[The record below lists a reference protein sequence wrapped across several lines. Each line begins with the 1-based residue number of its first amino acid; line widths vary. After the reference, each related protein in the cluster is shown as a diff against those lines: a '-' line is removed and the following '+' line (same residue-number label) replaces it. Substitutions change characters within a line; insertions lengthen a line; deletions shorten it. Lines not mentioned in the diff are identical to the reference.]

1 MCVSFIAFLPIE
13 SLLYE
18 LESNYIF
25 KEAFQLS
32 DDPRKLGISD
42 DDEILDQQFM
52 RAVSSFEGIILSQ
65 ISTKNRLSTRLNNTV
80 QAGIIILGLIAVS
93 ILVLLLVLSS
103 QINRI
108 SSVVNEMNTHFTSV
122 SEQMENMNRYIDA
135 MGKRVALLENINV
148 QTDVMKHSMSSIVSD
163 MNSMQNAVFGIS
175 GHLNGVRNNVDNISM
190 TMSQMDVDVVNMSR
204 DIHRMGKP
212 SRTLN
217 KIFPFP

>member
-1 MCVSFIAFLPIE
+1 M
-13 SLLYE
+13 
-18 LESNYIF
+18 
-25 KEAFQLS
+25 S
-32 DDPRKLGISD
+32 DDPPKLGISD

-65 ISTKNRLSTRLNNTV
+65 ISTKNRLGARLNYTV

-108 SSVVNEMNTHFTSV
+108 SNVVSDMNSHFTSI
-122 SEQMENMNRYIDA
+122 SAQMANMNQYVDA
-135 MGKRVALLENINV
+135 MGKQVALLENIDT
-148 QTDVMKHSMSSIVSD
+148 QTAVMKHSMSSIVSD
-163 MNSMQNAVFGIS
+163 MNSMQNAVYGIS
-175 GHLNGVRNNVDNISM
+175 GHVNGVRNNVDNISM
-190 TMSQMDVDVVNMSR
+190 TMNQLDVEVINMSR

-212 SRTLN
+212 SRALN

>member
-1 MCVSFIAFLPIE
+1 
-13 SLLYE
+13 
-18 LESNYIF
+18 
-25 KEAFQLS
+25 LS
-32 DDPRKLGISD
+32 DDPHKLGISD

-65 ISTKNRLSTRLNNTV
+65 ISTKNRLGARLNYTV

-108 SSVVNEMNTHFTSV
+108 SSVVSEMNTHFTSI
-122 SEQMENMNRYIDA
+122 SEEMDHMNKYIDSMA
-135 MGKRVALLENINV
+135 KRVALLENIDA
-148 QTDVMKHSMSSIVSD
+148 QTDVMKQSMSSIVTD

-175 GHLNGVRNNVDNISM
+175 GHVNGVRNNVDNISM
-190 TMSQMDVDVVNMSR
+190 TMNLMDIEVINMSR

-212 SRTLN
+212 SRALN
-217 KIFPFP
+217 DIFPFP

>member
-1 MCVSFIAFLPIE
+1 M
-13 SLLYE
+13 
-18 LESNYIF
+18 
-25 KEAFQLS
+25 
-32 DDPRKLGISD
+32 
-42 DDEILDQQFM
+42 LDQQFM

-65 ISTKNRLSTRLNNTV
+65 ISTKNRLGTRLNYTV

-108 SSVVNEMNTHFTSV
+108 SSVVSNMNTHFTEISA
-122 SEQMENMNRYIDA
+122 QMANMNRYVDT
-135 MGKRVALLENINV
+135 MGNQVALLESIDI
-148 QTDVMKHSMSSIVSD
+148 QTDVMKESMNSIVSD
-163 MNSMQNAVFGIS
+163 MNSMQNAVYGIS
-175 GHLNGVRNNVDNISM
+175 GHVSGVRNNVDNISM
-190 TMSQMDVDVVNMSR
+190 TMNLMDIEVVNMSR

>member
-1 MCVSFIAFLPIE
+1 M
-13 SLLYE
+13 
-18 LESNYIF
+18 
-25 KEAFQLS
+25 S
-32 DDPRKLGISD
+32 DDPPNLGISD
-42 DDEILDQQFM
+42 DDDILDQQFM

-65 ISTKNRLSTRLNNTV
+65 ISTKNRLGARLNYTV

-108 SSVVNEMNTHFTSV
+108 SSVVSDMNQHFTSI
-122 SEQMENMNRYIDA
+122 SEEMNHMNRYIDSMA
-135 MGKRVALLENINV
+135 KRVALLENIDT
-148 QTDVMKHSMSSIVSD
+148 QTDVMKQSMNSIVSD

-175 GHLNGVRNNVDNISM
+175 GHVNGVRNNVDNISM
-190 TMSQMDVDVVNMSR
+190 TMNQMDIEVVNMSR

>member
-1 MCVSFIAFLPIE
+1 M
-13 SLLYE
+13 
-18 LESNYIF
+18 
-25 KEAFQLS
+25 S

>member
-1 MCVSFIAFLPIE
+1 M
-13 SLLYE
+13 
-18 LESNYIF
+18 SN
-25 KEAFQLS
+25 
-32 DDPRKLGISD
+32 DPPNLGISD

-65 ISTKNRLSTRLNNTV
+65 ISTKNRLGTRLNYTV

-108 SSVVNEMNTHFTSV
+108 SSVVSEMNTHFTSV

-135 MGKRVALLENINV
+135 MGKRVALLENIDA

-175 GHLNGVRNNVDNISM
+175 GHVNGVRNNVDNISM
-190 TMSQMDVDVVNMSR
+190 NMNHMDVDVVNMSR

-217 KIFPFP
+217 SIFPFP

>member
-1 MCVSFIAFLPIE
+1 M
-13 SLLYE
+13 
-18 LESNYIF
+18 
-25 KEAFQLS
+25 S

-65 ISTKNRLSTRLNNTV
+65 ISTKNRLSTRLNNTI

>member
-1 MCVSFIAFLPIE
+1 M
-13 SLLYE
+13 
-18 LESNYIF
+18 
-25 KEAFQLS
+25 S
-32 DDPRKLGISD
+32 DDPHKLGVSD

-122 SEQMENMNRYIDA
+122 SKQMENMNRYIDA
-135 MGKRVALLENINV
+135 MGKRVALLENINA
-148 QTDVMKHSMSSIVSD
+148 QTGVMKHSMNSIVSD

>member
-1 MCVSFIAFLPIE
+1 M
-13 SLLYE
+13 
-18 LESNYIF
+18 
-25 KEAFQLS
+25 S
-32 DDPRKLGISD
+32 DDTPQLGISD

-65 ISTKNRLSTRLNNTV
+65 ISTKNRLGARLNYTV

-108 SSVVNEMNTHFTSV
+108 SSVVSEMNTHFTSI
-122 SEQMENMNRYIDA
+122 SEEMDHMNEYIDSMA
-135 MGKRVALLENINV
+135 KRVALLENIDA
-148 QTDVMKHSMSSIVSD
+148 QTDVMKHSMSSIVTD

-175 GHLNGVRNNVDNISM
+175 GHVNGVRNNVDNISM
-190 TMSQMDVDVVNMSR
+190 TMNLMDIEVVNMSR

>member
-1 MCVSFIAFLPIE
+1 M
-13 SLLYE
+13 
-18 LESNYIF
+18 
-25 KEAFQLS
+25 S
-32 DDPRKLGISD
+32 DDSPGLGISD

-65 ISTKNRLSTRLNNTV
+65 ISTKNRLGARLNYTV

-108 SSVVNEMNTHFTSV
+108 SSVVSEMNTHFTSI
-122 SEQMENMNRYIDA
+122 SGQMGDMNGYIDS
-135 MGKRVALLENINV
+135 MGKQVALLEKIDIE
-148 QTDVMKHSMSSIVSD
+148 TDVMKESMGSIVLD
-163 MNSMQNAVFGIS
+163 MNSMQNAIYGIS
-175 GHLNGVRNNVDNISM
+175 GHVNGVRGNVDNISM
-190 TMSQMDVDVVNMSR
+190 IMNQMDVEVVNMSH

-217 KIFPFP
+217 KMFPFP

>member
-1 MCVSFIAFLPIE
+1 MSDAPPI
-13 SLLYE
+13 
-18 LESNYIF
+18 
-25 KEAFQLS
+25 
-32 DDPRKLGISD
+32 PGISD

-65 ISTKNRLSTRLNNTV
+65 ISTKNRLGARLNYTV

-108 SSVVNEMNTHFTSV
+108 SSVVSEMNTHFSSIT
-122 SEQMENMNRYIDA
+122 EQMNQMNGYIDS
-135 MGKRVALLENINV
+135 MGKRVALLEKIDFE
-148 QTDVMKHSMSSIVSD
+148 TDLMKESMGSIVAD
-163 MNSMQNAVFGIS
+163 MNSMQNAVYGIS
-175 GHLNGVRNNVDNISM
+175 GHVNGVRNNVDNISM
-190 TMSQMDVDVVNMSR
+190 TMNQMDVEVVNMSR

-217 KIFPFP
+217 SIFPFP

>member
-1 MCVSFIAFLPIE
+1 M
-13 SLLYE
+13 
-18 LESNYIF
+18 SN
-25 KEAFQLS
+25 
-32 DDPRKLGISD
+32 DPPKLGISD

-65 ISTKNRLSTRLNNTV
+65 ISTKNRLGTRLNYTV

-108 SSVVNEMNTHFTSV
+108 SSVVSDMNSHFTEI
-122 SEQMENMNRYIDA
+122 SEQMANMNRYVDS
-135 MGKRVALLENINV
+135 MGNQVALLESIDI
-148 QTDVMKHSMSSIVSD
+148 QTNVMKESMNSIVSD
-163 MNSMQNAVFGIS
+163 MISMQNSVSGIN
-175 GHLNGVRNNVDNISM
+175 GHVSGVRNNVDNISM
-190 TMSQMDVDVVNMSR
+190 TMDLMDIEVVNMSR

-217 KIFPFP
+217 NMFPFP

>member
-1 MCVSFIAFLPIE
+1 M
-13 SLLYE
+13 
-18 LESNYIF
+18 
-25 KEAFQLS
+25 S
-32 DDPRKLGISD
+32 DDPPKLGISD

-65 ISTKNRLSTRLNNTV
+65 ISTKNRLGARLNYTV

-108 SSVVNEMNTHFTSV
+108 SSVVSDMNMHFTEISA
-122 SEQMENMNRYIDA
+122 QMANMNGYVDA
-135 MGKRVALLENINV
+135 MGKQVALLENIDI
-148 QTDVMKHSMSSIVSD
+148 QTDVMKESMSSIVSD

-175 GHLNGVRNNVDNISM
+175 GHVNGVRNNVDNISM
-190 TMSQMDVDVVNMSR
+190 TMNQLDIEVINMSR

-212 SRTLN
+212 SRALN

>member
-1 MCVSFIAFLPIE
+1 M
-13 SLLYE
+13 
-18 LESNYIF
+18 
-25 KEAFQLS
+25 S
-32 DDPRKLGISD
+32 DDPHKLGISD

-65 ISTKNRLSTRLNNTV
+65 ISTKNRLGARLNYTV

-108 SSVVNEMNTHFTSV
+108 SSVVSDMNTHFTSI
-122 SEQMENMNRYIDA
+122 SAEMDHMNSYIDSMA
-135 MGKRVALLENINV
+135 KRVALLESIDT
-148 QTDVMKHSMSSIVSD
+148 QTNVMKESMKSIVTD

-175 GHLNGVRNNVDNISM
+175 GHVNGVRNNVDNISM
-190 TMSQMDVDVVNMSR
+190 TMNQMDVEVVNMSR

-217 KIFPFP
+217 KMFPFP

>member
-1 MCVSFIAFLPIE
+1 M
-13 SLLYE
+13 
-18 LESNYIF
+18 
-25 KEAFQLS
+25 S
-32 DDPRKLGISD
+32 DDPLKLGISD

-65 ISTKNRLSTRLNNTV
+65 ISTKNRLGARLNYTV

-108 SSVVNEMNTHFTSV
+108 SSVVSDMNQHFTSI
-122 SEQMENMNRYIDA
+122 SAEMNQMNGYIDSMA
-135 MGKRVALLENINV
+135 KQVALLENIDK

-175 GHLNGVRNNVDNISM
+175 GHVNGVRNNVDNISM
-190 TMSQMDVDVVNMSR
+190 TMNQMDVEVINMSR

-212 SRTLN
+212 SRALN